1 MKKIFF
7 VRRAIKIFFTGQ
19 IVKLSALLC
28 IKCKKNKYI
37 NLCQKSR

>member
-7 VRRAIKIFFTGQ
+7 VTRAMRIFFTRQ

-28 IKCKKNKYI
+28 IKCKKNQIYKFMLEI
-37 NLCQKSR
+37 